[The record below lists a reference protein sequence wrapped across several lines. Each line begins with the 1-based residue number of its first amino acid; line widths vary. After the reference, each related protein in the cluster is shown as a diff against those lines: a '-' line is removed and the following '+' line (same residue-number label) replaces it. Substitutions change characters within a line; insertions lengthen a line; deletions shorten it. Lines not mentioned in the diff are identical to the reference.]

1 MNMPEMTIVTHSQ
14 SPADSAKGLMVC
26 DAIAKTGGAFNAKE
40 LAKMGFTC
48 DAAKIVQCMANDAEF
63 KAHVEAYA
71 KDAGFELGDA
81 NIDALGQ
88 FFMVWNEQEINRLYR
103 GRTAVQTFGVKT
115 MGDWLTEKIIFKMRE
130 LTTGGTGFYDDFS
143 RPTFGSYNYGYDT
156 RDTLRL
162 EWGIEVTKREEM
174 VAGVMRRNAYK
185 DKKDAL
191 VLTQDIWEN
200 NFFWKG
206 VSLPGKKLYGALTET
221 NLPAALAAP
230 VDLGSAD
237 ITPTQVAAFFRYIKQ
252 KMATDLKGNGDI
264 ETLPVEI
271 AMPIKWQTALTAV
284 SNDTVVGWTAN
295 KWLKENW
302 PAAHI
307 SFKPEL
313 DDAAEG
319 DPCMLVYAVSVPGVG
334 MDTINLSRTSALRL
348 VGAMP
353 TLKGREEAYS
363 SSVAGALCACPIGVQ
378 IWTAGASSAS

>member
-1 MNMPEMTIVTHSQ
+1 MNLTIVTHSQ

-26 DAIAKTGGAFNAKE
+26 DAMKKTGGAFGVKE
-40 LAKMGFTC
+40 AAAMGYTC
-48 DAAKIVQCMANDAEF
+48 DAANIQRMMANDPEY
-63 KAHVEAYA
+63 KAHVEAFA

-103 GRTAVQTFGVKT
+103 GRTAAQTFTIKT

-143 RPTFGSYNYGYDT
+143 RPSFASYNYGYDT

-162 EWGIEVTKREEM
+162 EWGLEVTKREEM

-185 DKKDAL
+185 DKKDAIL
-191 VLTQDIWEN
+191 LTQEIWEN

-221 NLPAALAAP
+221 NLPAASPAP
-230 VDLGSAD
+230 IDLGDASVS
-237 ITPTQVAAFFRYIKQ
+237 PTDVVSFFRYIKQ

-284 SNDTVVGWTAN
+284 SDDTVVGYTAN
-295 KWLKENW
+295 KWLAENW
-302 PAAHI
+302 KSARI

-313 DDAAEG
+313 DDASEG
-319 DPCMLVYAVSVPGVG
+319 EPCMLVFAVNVPGVG
-334 MDTINLSRTSALRL
+334 MDTINLARTSALRL
-348 VGAMP
+348 VGAIP

-363 SSVAGALCACPIGVQ
+363 SSVAGAICACPMAVQ
-378 IWTAGASSAS
+378 IWTTPGSSAS